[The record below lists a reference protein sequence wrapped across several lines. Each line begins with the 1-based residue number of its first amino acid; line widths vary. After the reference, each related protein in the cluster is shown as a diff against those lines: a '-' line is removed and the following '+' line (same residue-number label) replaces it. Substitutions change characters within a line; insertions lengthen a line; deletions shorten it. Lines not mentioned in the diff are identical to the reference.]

1 MMSPIIAEQTL
12 PWRNEIVHGDCLEKM
27 KELPDKSI
35 DLILCDL
42 PFGTTQN
49 KWDSVIPLDLLWI
62 QYERIIKDNG
72 AIVLFAQTPFDKVL
86 GVSNLKLLKY
96 EWIWNKKLATGH
108 LNAKKMPLKL
118 HENILVFYKKL
129 PTYNP
134 QWWFST
140 PYDKG
145 DTPFLDKST
154 NYGKQKVRIRPKSP
168 DGKRYPVS
176 ILDISNANRKG
187 KWHPTQKPVEVY
199 EYLIQTYSN
208 EGQIVLDNCSGAGT
222 CAIASINTNRDF
234 ICMEMDD
241 VYFEASQKRLKEH
254 LSHKQKE
261 QRTDTTAVV
270 ENM

>member
-1 MMSPIIAEQTL
+1 MRNVMEMEAVT

-27 KELPDKSI
+27 KDLPDKSV
-35 DLILCDL
+35 DMILCDL
-42 PFGTTQN
+42 PYGTTQN
-49 KWDSVIPLDLLWI
+49 KWDSVIPLDLLWK
-62 QYERIIKDNG
+62 QYERIIKEDG

-154 NYGKQKVRIRPKSP
+154 NYGKQKERIRPKSM

-176 ILDISNANRKG
+176 LLDISNANRKG

-199 EYLIQTYSN
+199 EYLIQTYTN
-208 EGQIVLDNCSGAGT
+208 PGELVLDNCSGAGT
-222 CAIASINTNRDF
+222 LAIAALNTKRDF
-234 ICMEMDD
+234 ICMEMNDE
-241 VYFEASQKRLKEH
+241 YYEASQRRLAEYVEQNKAASEKE
-254 LSHKQKE
+254 
-261 QRTDTTAVV
+261 V
-270 ENM
+270 